1 MRSCNRFWPRK
12 NAAFR
17 CCAVKLPFFAASVTL
32 TCAFYLE
39 NAGFSEYNEVVRVT
53 SGAIWNGNCF
63 SRGRVVTAHVGTYVH
78 STCEEACTERSRA
91 MLNLAS
97 RFGLGLIG
105 CLSLGI
111 CAVQADPNAG
121 EQSTKVTAKGEKTSP
136 KLVATASGKKSA
148 KLKEESGIEV
158 ELFRAIAD
166 KQLDVEYVAKDA
178 TQANLIFTNQSSEPL
193 KIKLPETFGAVPV
206 LAQGMGMGGMGGGG
220 MGGGGMG
227 GMGGMGG
234 GGQGMGGGMMGG
246 GGGMDMGGMGGG
258 GMGMFR
264 VEADKPRKMT
274 VATVCLE
281 HGKLDPNPRMKYKVV
296 PLAAVNAD
304 PKIAELCKLLS
315 QGKVSQNAAQAA
327 AWHIANGLSWQELAN
342 KPKVISKYT
351 GVELFFSPFEVQS
364 AMRLVNKVTV
374 EAPESESSE
383 DSSYSLSSTS
393 EEQTK
398 E

>member
-1 MRSCNRFWPRK
+1 
-12 NAAFR
+12 
-17 CCAVKLPFFAASVTL
+17 
-32 TCAFYLE
+32 
-39 NAGFSEYNEVVRVT
+39 
-53 SGAIWNGNCF
+53 
-63 SRGRVVTAHVGTYVH
+63 
-78 STCEEACTERSRA
+78 

-97 RFGLGLIG
+97 RFGLGLVG

-111 CAVQADPNAG
+111 CAAQADPNG
-121 EQSTKVTAKGEKTSP
+121 EQSSKVTTKGEKINQ
-136 KLVATASGKKSA
+136 KLIATASGKKA
-148 KLKEESGIEV
+148 GKAKEEPGIEV

-178 TQANLIFTNQSSEPL
+178 TQANLIFRNQSSEPL
-193 KIKLPETFGAVPV
+193 NIKLPETFGAVPV
-206 LAQGMGMGGMGGGG
+206 LEQRMGGMGGMGGGG
-220 MGGGGMG
+220 MGGMGGMGGG

-246 GGGMDMGGMGGG
+246 GGGMDMGGMGGMGG

-327 AWHIANGLSWQELAN
+327 AWHMANGLSWQELAN

-374 EAPESESSE
+374 EASESQSSE

-393 EEQTK
+393 AEQSK